1 MSMLSK
7 PMVSSF
13 DYDVE
18 IPSAEIFDETTPTEE
33 IAGHHCFRIS
43 SAAYS
48 EEDILKFVEGR

>member
-13 DYDVE
+13 DFD
-18 IPSAEIFDETTPTEE
+18 AEILSTNFFDDSTPTED
-33 IAGHHCFRIS
+33 IAGHHCLRITLAS
-43 SAAYS
+43 YS

>member
-13 DYDVE
+13 DFD
-18 IPSAEIFDETTPTEE
+18 AEILSTNFFDDSTPTED
-33 IAGHHCFRIS
+33 IAGHHCLRIT
-43 SAAYS
+43 SASYS